1 MSHVLGIGLRAGT
14 PYRELRDQVDDALE
28 DRAGMVVLV
37 VTRAGRENE
46 HALLRLVEEL
56 GAELRVM
63 TTEQLAEESVPS
75 PSAQVEHLTGTASVA
90 EAAVL
95 ATKARLVVPKL
106 RSEHATVA
114 VGRLS
119 HTG

>member
-1 MSHVLGIGLRAGT
+1 MNLVLGIGLRAGT
-14 PYRELRDQVDDALE
+14 PYRELHDLVDDALE
-28 DRAGMVVLV
+28 DIGGTVVLV

-46 HALLRLVEEL
+46 HGLRQLVEKL

-63 TTEQLAEESVPS
+63 TTEQLAEQSVPS
-75 PSAQVEHLTGTASVA
+75 ASEQVELLTGTASVA

-95 ATKARLVVPKL
+95 ALNAQLVVPKL